1 MRFWY
6 MFACLLWFTGQSNGQ
21 NSLPNIVILYA
32 DDMGY
37 GDLAVQNPDSKIPTP
52 HLDELARQGTRFTD
66 AHSSSGVCTP
76 SRYALL
82 QGRYHWRKFH
92 GIVNSFDQPI
102 LDDDKTTLAE
112 LLKTRGYQTACIGKW
127 HLGWDWNSIKK
138 PGATPKSSADGKPQ
152 FAPEDFDWTKS
163 IAGGPLSHGFDYY
176 FGDDVPNFPPYAWFE
191 NDRIITPPTVPL
203 TTPKKT
209 AEGSWEARPGPAVE
223 NWDFWDVMPQLTRK
237 AVQWIEKQN
246 ADTPFF
252 LYFPFTSPHAPIVP
266 TLDFQGKSKANGFG
280 DFMVQTDDTVGRVIE
295 ALERKGFSKNTIV
308 IFSSDNGPETYAY
321 DRLRNFNHRSMGPLR
336 GLKRDLWEG
345 GHRVPMVVKWPG
357 KVPANRVC
365 DGLMSQI
372 DLYATVAK
380 IVNATIPPG
389 SAEDS
394 YDQMEL
400 WLNRSSSA
408 RKVLVHNTNANGYA
422 IRSDDWVL
430 IQAKSGGGIS
440 KVPDWFNQENRY
452 LSNESSGALYNLRD
466 DLAQRNNL
474 IDQNQDRAKKMTL
487 QLEDLKLQSQVR

>member
-1 MRFWY
+1 
-6 MFACLLWFTGQSNGQ
+6 
-21 NSLPNIVILYA
+21 
-32 DDMGY
+32 
-37 GDLAVQNPDSKIPTP
+37 
-52 HLDELARQGTRFTD
+52 
-66 AHSSSGVCTP
+66 
-76 SRYALL
+76 
-82 QGRYHWRKFH
+82 
-92 GIVNSFDQPI
+92 
-102 LDDDKTTLAE
+102 
-112 LLKTRGYQTACIGKW
+112 
-127 HLGWDWNSIKK
+127 
-138 PGATPKSSADGKPQ
+138 
-152 FAPEDFDWTKS
+152 
-163 IAGGPLSHGFDYY
+163 
-176 FGDDVPNFPPYAWFE
+176 
-191 NDRIITPPTVPL
+191 
-203 TTPKKT
+203 
-209 AEGSWEARPGPAVE
+209 
-223 NWDFWDVMPQLTRK
+223 MPQLTRK

-372 DLYATVAK
+372 DLFATVAK

-422 IRSDDWVL
+422 IRSDDWLL